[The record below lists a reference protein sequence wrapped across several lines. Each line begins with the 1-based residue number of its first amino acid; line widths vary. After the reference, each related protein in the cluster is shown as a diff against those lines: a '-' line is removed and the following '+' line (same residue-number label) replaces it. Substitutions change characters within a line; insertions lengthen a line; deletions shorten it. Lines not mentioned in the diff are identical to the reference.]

1 MVFVKSIE
9 KVTNGANVSYVNVNF
24 AADVLYM
31 RVNSHVIC
39 TMESE
44 VFCSSIE

>member
-1 MVFVKSIE
+1 M
-9 KVTNGANVSYVNVNF
+9 NGANVSYVIVDF

-39 TMESE
+39 KIESY
-44 VFCSSIE
+44 FFFSSKE